1 MGPTE
6 VLATLKSA
14 GWVLDRAPSLSSVQD
29 RIDKSNNPFP
39 NGIQGCV
46 ERNDVLWR
54 FTATLD
60 IEERRVNEIT
70 VRDRPMCPDCRAS
83 LEPTQDDLLGSDVI
97 GGAQSPYSKSFD
109 AKRRRALKNHAFWDC
124 TRCDFT
130 TDRDRDSST
139 NIEAVARLHAERI
152 IESQDEPYSLPALV
166 TQLDKVDARS
176 VWEAYDDMVDDD
188 DVSAQCF
195 H

>member
-29 RIDKSNNPFP
+29 RIDKPSNPFP

-60 IEERRVNEIT
+60 IEKRRVDEIT
-70 VRDRPMCPDCRAS
+70 VRDRPTCPECRAA
-83 LEPTQDDLLGSDVI
+83 LEPTQDDLFGSDVI
-97 GGAQSPYSKSFD
+97 GGPQSPYSKSFD
-109 AKRRRALKNHAFWDC
+109 AKRRRALKNHTFWDC
-124 TRCDFT
+124 TRCEFT

-139 NIEAVARLHAERI
+139 NIEAIARLHAERI
-152 IESQDEPYSLPALV
+152 VESRDELYSLPALV
-166 TQLDKVDARS
+166 TQLDEVDARS
-176 VWEAYDDMVDDD
+176 VWEAYGDVVDDD
-188 DVSAQCF
+188 DVSVQCF